1 MHENDQYIK
10 PHRITDEY
18 YYVGTFRGPANL
30 LVTGDGLVMI
40 DTSYPENLGEL
51 LDNIRA
57 LGFDPM
63 DIKHI
68 IHTHGHLDHIGC
80 TNALVRMTGAKT
92 YLGAADAEYIA
103 DGNPIRSD
111 IYAPYSFVPDVALQ
125 DGDVIDFGGTKIRF
139 VATPGHT
146 RGVMSLFM
154 TLHDRGE
161 PYLAGMFGG
170 AGLNT
175 LSDKFFEDGR
185 FPKTMRD
192 LYIASVDKIID
203 EPVDI
208 HLGNH
213 IGDNGGK
220 IKMKWDGEGVN
231 PYIANNTWRSF
242 LSYRREKVVALIRG
256 E

>member
-1 MHENDQYIK
+1 MHENDEYIK

-18 YYVGTFRGPANL
+18 YYIGTFKGPANL
-30 LVTGDGLVMI
+30 LVTGDGLVLI
-40 DTSYPENLGEL
+40 DTSYPESLEVL
-51 LDNIRA
+51 LDNIRE

-125 DGDVIDFGGTKIRF
+125 DGDVIDFGGTEIRF